1 MSSAVVTFGLVNIP
15 VKLFSTGES
24 SSSISF
30 NLIHEKCGGRVKQQY
45 ICPKEGG
52 VLVGR
57 DEMVKGY
64 EFAKDQYVLF
74 SEEELKAIEDAASK
88 AIEIVE
94 FVPED
99 KVDPLYFD
107 RAYYL
112 GPDKGAD
119 RAYRLLGE
127 AMRQTGLCAIAR
139 FTQRGRQSIVLMRP
153 MDKGLVLTQL
163 KYADEVRKLDEVP
176 IGEADVKEA
185 ELNLAKQF
193 VNQLA
198 TQDFDPG
205 KYEDSFRKRLQDI
218 IDRKVQG
225 EAVTISPAEE
235 PRAQVIDLMEAL
247 KASLAQQAP
256 ATARPSPRAVEQDT
270 EAPAAEEKGA
280 SKRPPKRAPTKAAKD
295 EPRAKKSS
303 R

>member
-1 MSSAVVTFGLVNIP
+1 MPARSMSTAVVTFGLVNIP
-15 VKLFSTGES
+15 VKLYSTGES

-45 ICPKEGG
+45 ICPKEDG
-52 VLVGR
+52 VTVSR

-74 SEEELKAIEDAASK
+74 SESELKAIEDAASK

-94 FVPED
+94 FVPEE
-99 KVDPLYFD
+99 KVDPLYYD
-107 RAYYL
+107 RAYFL

-176 IGEADVKEA
+176 IGEAEVKEA

-198 TQDFDPG
+198 TQEFTPE
-205 KYEDSFRKRLQDI
+205 KYEDAFRKRLQDI

-225 EAVTISPAEE
+225 EQVTMAPAEE

-247 KASLAQQAP
+247 KASLAQQP
-256 ATARPSPRAVEQDT
+256 ATPASGTASPPAEKAEADT
-270 EAPAAEEKGA
+270 SRK
-280 SKRPPKRAPTKAAKD
+280 PPKRAVAETKEAS
-295 EPRAKKSS
+295 PRAKKKNAQ
-303 R
+303 

>member
-15 VKLFSTGES
+15 VKLYSTGES

-30 NLIHEKCGGRVKQQY
+30 NLIHERCGGRVKQQY
-45 ICPKEGG
+45 ICPKEDGIT
-52 VLVGR
+52 VSR

-74 SEEELKAIEDAASK
+74 SETELKAIEDAASK

-94 FVPED
+94 FVPEE
-99 KVDPLYFD
+99 KVDPLYYD

-139 FTQRGRQSIVLMRP
+139 FTQRGRESIVLMRP

-176 IGEADVKEA
+176 IGEAEVKEA

-198 TQDFDPG
+198 TGEFSPE
-205 KYEDSFRKRLQDI
+205 KYEDAFRKRLQEI

-225 EAVTISPAEE
+225 EQVTMAPAEE

-247 KASLAQQAP
+247 KASLARQP
-256 ATARPSPRAVEQDT
+256 AV
-270 EAPAAEEKGA
+270 PAKAAASSSAEAEEGKA
-280 SKRPPKRAPTKAAKD
+280 EAAARKPPKRAAAAK
-295 EPRAKKSS
+295 EAAPKAKKKNG
-303 R
+303 

>member
-1 MSSAVVTFGLVNIP
+1 MPARSISTAVVTFGLVNIP

-45 ICPKEGG
+45 ICPKEDG
-52 VLVGR
+52 VVVSR

-74 SEEELKAIEDAASK
+74 SEEELKAIEDTASK

-94 FVPED
+94 FVPEE

-139 FTQRGRQSIVLMRP
+139 FTQRGRQSVVLMRP

-163 KYADEVRKLDEVP
+163 KYAEEVRKLDEVP
-176 IGEADVKEA
+176 IGEAEVKEA

-198 TQDFDPG
+198 AQDFEPS
-205 KYEDSFRKRLQDI
+205 KYEDGFKKRLQDI

-225 EAVTISPAEE
+225 EQVTLSPAEE

-256 ATARPSPRAVEQDT
+256 AKASPPEEEGT
-270 EAPAAEEKGA
+270 EAEEKGA
-280 SKRPPKRAPTKAAKD
+280 ARKPPKRAAKAK
-295 EPRAKKSS
+295 EEGKAKKA
-303 R
+303 RG